1 MKLKKKIGMFFIFAC
16 IVPVTIMLVILLNQN
31 VANIREVNKKEV
43 ERTVALV
50 NKIAIQELEKG
61 FISLDYLRNV
71 SFGDD
76 FSYQTQN
83 ALRDIKLNST
93 NFVRAYIIDER
104 GNIEAYPKDGKI
116 TQNIKESE
124 WYKKAKPSKKLIYAQ
139 PKTEDNYIVTVSKG
153 LPKGGVVAVDI
164 DLKLVFAELEK
175 NKSSSISNY
184 TILDRNTGSVVFP
197 STIGLEAQFINEII
211 ANENNFGKTEI
222 YKSNDN
228 GNVSYYK
235 EIVEGTEWILIGQ
248 FSISAL
254 KVTYEASRNV
264 LIVSIAIIAF
274 LCLFSVIMFESIMV
288 NPLVQVKEKFRQAST
303 GNFGTRIF
311 VDSND
316 EIGDLASEFNSLM
329 KKISKKVKSIE
340 AGISKGLS
348 KSQINADIELEEAT
362 AGLDSFGFEKVVPK
376 FDFRSSEAYIKREP
390 RNRSQNTDNSRNNFK
405 LDSGELLE
413 ETFDNPIVEEDE
425 NFKKH
430 ERELIHRTFDEWRT
444 EYFKT
449 LEAKK
454 KGQNIQI
461 SKEDK
466 VDEGMEM
473 FSTTGFS
480 ETEDEIL

>member
-1 MKLKKKIGMFFIFAC
+1 MKLKKKIGLFFIFAC
-16 IVPVTIMLVILLNQN
+16 IVPVAIMLVILLNQN
-31 VANIREVNKKEV
+31 ATNIREVNKKEV

-71 SFGDD
+71 SFGGDD
-76 FSYQTQN
+76 TYQTQN

-93 NFVRAYIIDER
+93 NFVRAYIIDEK
-104 GNIEAYPKDGKI
+104 GSIEVYPKDGKI
-116 TQNIKESE
+116 GSSIKDSD
-124 WYKKAKPSKKLIYAQ
+124 WYKKSKSSKKLIYAQ
-139 PKTEDNYIVTVSKG
+139 PKTEDSYIVTVSKA
-153 LPKGGVVAVDI
+153 LPRGGVVAVDI

-184 TILDRNTGSVVFP
+184 TILDRNTGSVIFP
-197 STIGLEAQFINEII
+197 ISTDLDIDFINEMI
-211 ANENNFGKTEI
+211 ANESNLGKTEI
-222 YKSNDN
+222 YKSRDK
-228 GNVSYYK
+228 GNFSYYK
-235 EIVEGTEWILIGQ
+235 EVIEGTDWILVGQ

-264 LIVSIAIIAF
+264 LIVSLAIIGF
-274 LCLFSVIMFESIMV
+274 LCLFSVLMFESIMV
-288 NPLVQVKEKFRQAST
+288 NPLVQVKEKFRQASS

-340 AGISKGLS
+340 DGISKGLS

-362 AGLDSFGFEKVVPK
+362 AGLDSFGFEKVAPK
-376 FDFRSSEAYIKREP
+376 FDFKSSEAYIKREP
-390 RNRSQNTDNSRNNFK
+390 RTRTQNQETTRSNLK
-405 LDSGELLE
+405 LDSGDLLE

-430 ERELIHRTFDEWRT
+430 QRELIHRTFDEWRS

-454 KGQNIQI
+454 SGHNNQV
-461 SKEDK
+461 EEK
-466 VDEGMEM
+466 VEKTSDTDFASIEE
-473 FSTTGFS
+473 
-480 ETEDEIL
+480 EIL

>member
-1 MKLKKKIGMFFIFAC
+1 MKLKKKIGLFFIFAC
-16 IVPVTIMLVILLNQN
+16 IVPVAIMLVILLNQN
-31 VANIREVNKKEV
+31 ATNIREVNKKEV

-71 SFGDD
+71 SFGGDD
-76 FSYQTQN
+76 TYQTQN

-93 NFVRAYIIDER
+93 NFVRAYIIDEK
-104 GNIEAYPKDGKI
+104 GSIEVYPKDGKI
-116 TQNIKESE
+116 GSSIKDSD
-124 WYKKAKPSKKLIYAQ
+124 WYKKAKSSKKLIYAQ
-139 PKTEDNYIVTVSKG
+139 PKTEDSYIVTVSKG
-153 LPKGGVVAVDI
+153 LPRGGVVAVDI

-175 NKSSSISNY
+175 NKSISISNY
-184 TILDRNTGSVVFP
+184 TILDRNTGSVIFP
-197 STIGLEAQFINEII
+197 ISTDLDIDFINEMI
-211 ANENNFGKTEI
+211 ANESNLGKTEI
-222 YKSNDN
+222 YKSRDK
-228 GNVSYYK
+228 GNFSYYK
-235 EIVEGTEWILIGQ
+235 EVIEGTDWILVGQ

-264 LIVSIAIIAF
+264 LIVSLAIIGF
-274 LCLFSVIMFESIMV
+274 LCLFSVLMFESIMV
-288 NPLVQVKEKFRQAST
+288 NPLVQVKEKFRQASS

-340 AGISKGLS
+340 DGISKGLS

-362 AGLDSFGFEKVVPK
+362 AGLDSFGFEKVAPK
-376 FDFRSSEAYIKREP
+376 FDFKSSEAYIKREP
-390 RNRSQNTDNSRNNFK
+390 RTRTQNQGTTRSNLK
-405 LDSGELLE
+405 LDSGDLLE

-430 ERELIHRTFDEWRT
+430 QRELIHRTFDEWRS

-454 KGQNIQI
+454 SGHNNQV
-461 SKEDK
+461 EEK
-466 VDEGMEM
+466 VEKTSDTDFASIEE
-473 FSTTGFS
+473 
-480 ETEDEIL
+480 EIL

>member
-16 IVPVTIMLVILLNQN
+16 IVPVAIMLVILLNQN
-31 VANIREVNKKEV
+31 ATNIREVNKKEV

-50 NKIAIQELEKG
+50 NKMAIQELEKG

-71 SFGDD
+71 SFGGDD
-76 FSYQTQN
+76 TYQTQN

-93 NFVRAYIIDER
+93 NFVRAYIIDEK
-104 GNIEAYPKDGKI
+104 GSIEVYPKDGKI
-116 TQNIKESE
+116 GSSIKDSD
-124 WYKKAKPSKKLIYAQ
+124 WYKKAKSSKKLIYAQ
-139 PKTEDNYIVTVSKG
+139 PKTEDSYIVTVSKG
-153 LPKGGVVAVDI
+153 LPRGGVVAVDI

-184 TILDRNTGSVVFP
+184 TILDRNTGSVIFP
-197 STIGLEAQFINEII
+197 ISTDLDIDFINEMI
-211 ANENNFGKTEI
+211 ANESNLGKTEI
-222 YKSNDN
+222 YKSRDK
-228 GNVSYYK
+228 GNFSYYK
-235 EIVEGTEWILIGQ
+235 EVIEGTDWILVGQ

-264 LIVSIAIIAF
+264 LIVSLAIIGF
-274 LCLFSVIMFESIMV
+274 LCLFSVLMFESIMV
-288 NPLVQVKEKFRQAST
+288 NPLVQVKEKFRQASS

-340 AGISKGLS
+340 DGISKGLS

-362 AGLDSFGFEKVVPK
+362 AGLDSFGFEKVAPK
-376 FDFRSSEAYIKREP
+376 FDFKSSEAYIKREP
-390 RNRSQNTDNSRNNFK
+390 RTRTQNQGTTRSNLK
-405 LDSGELLE
+405 LDSGDLLE

-430 ERELIHRTFDEWRT
+430 QRELIHRTFDEWRS

-454 KGQNIQI
+454 SGHNNQV
-461 SKEDK
+461 EEK
-466 VDEGMEM
+466 VEKTSDTDFASIEE
-473 FSTTGFS
+473 
-480 ETEDEIL
+480 EIL

>member
-16 IVPVTIMLVILLNQN
+16 IVPVAIMLVILLNQN
-31 VANIREVNKKEV
+31 ATNIREVNKKEV

-71 SFGDD
+71 SFGGDD
-76 FSYQTQN
+76 TYQTQN

-93 NFVRAYIIDER
+93 NFVRAYIIDEK
-104 GNIEAYPKDGKI
+104 GSIEVYPKDGKI
-116 TQNIKESE
+116 GSSIKDSD
-124 WYKKAKPSKKLIYAQ
+124 WYKKAKSSKKLIYAQ
-139 PKTEDNYIVTVSKG
+139 PKTEDSYIVTVSKG
-153 LPKGGVVAVDI
+153 LPRGGVVAVDI

-175 NKSSSISNY
+175 NKSISISNY
-184 TILDRNTGSVVFP
+184 TILDRNTGSVIFP
-197 STIGLEAQFINEII
+197 ISTDLDIDFINEMI
-211 ANENNFGKTEI
+211 ANESNLGKTEI
-222 YKSNDN
+222 YKSRDK
-228 GNVSYYK
+228 GNFSYYK
-235 EIVEGTEWILIGQ
+235 EVIEGTDWILVGQ

-264 LIVSIAIIAF
+264 LIVSLAIIGF
-274 LCLFSVIMFESIMV
+274 LCLFSVLMFESIMV
-288 NPLVQVKEKFRQAST
+288 NPLVQVKEKFRQASS

-340 AGISKGLS
+340 DGISKGLS

-362 AGLDSFGFEKVVPK
+362 AGLDSFGFEKVAPK
-376 FDFRSSEAYIKREP
+376 FDFKSSEAYIKREP
-390 RNRSQNTDNSRNNFK
+390 RTRTQNQGTTRSNLK
-405 LDSGELLE
+405 LDSGDLLE

-430 ERELIHRTFDEWRT
+430 QRELIHRTFDEWRS

-454 KGQNIQI
+454 SGHNNQV
-461 SKEDK
+461 EEK
-466 VDEGMEM
+466 VEKTSDTDFASIEE
-473 FSTTGFS
+473 
-480 ETEDEIL
+480 EIL

>member
-16 IVPVTIMLVILLNQN
+16 IVPVAIMLVILLNQN
-31 VANIREVNKKEV
+31 ATNIREVNKKEV

-71 SFGDD
+71 SFGGDD
-76 FSYQTQN
+76 TYQTQN

-93 NFVRAYIIDER
+93 NFVRAYIIDEK
-104 GNIEAYPKDGKI
+104 GSIEVYPKDGKI
-116 TQNIKESE
+116 GSSIKDSD
-124 WYKKAKPSKKLIYAQ
+124 WYKKAKSSKKLIYAQ
-139 PKTEDNYIVTVSKG
+139 PKTEDSYIVTVSKG
-153 LPKGGVVAVDI
+153 LPRGGVVAVDI

-175 NKSSSISNY
+175 NKSISISNY
-184 TILDRNTGSVVFP
+184 TILDRNTGSVIFP
-197 STIGLEAQFINEII
+197 ISTDLDIDFINEMI
-211 ANENNFGKTEI
+211 ANESNLGKTEI
-222 YKSNDN
+222 YKSRDK
-228 GNVSYYK
+228 GNFSYYK
-235 EIVEGTEWILIGQ
+235 EVIEGTDWILVGQ

-264 LIVSIAIIAF
+264 LIVSLAIIGF
-274 LCLFSVIMFESIMV
+274 LCLFSVLMFESIMV
-288 NPLVQVKEKFRQAST
+288 NPLVQVKEKFRQASS

-340 AGISKGLS
+340 DGISKGLS

-362 AGLDSFGFEKVVPK
+362 AGLDSFGFEKVAPK
-376 FDFRSSEAYIKREP
+376 FDFKSSEAYIKREP
-390 RNRSQNTDNSRNNFK
+390 RTRTQNQGTTRSNLK
-405 LDSGELLE
+405 LDSGDLLE

-425 NFKKH
+425 NFKKYQ
-430 ERELIHRTFDEWRT
+430 RELIHRTFGEWRS

-454 KGQNIQI
+454 SGHNNQV
-461 SKEDK
+461 EEK
-466 VDEGMEM
+466 VEKTSDTDFASIEE
-473 FSTTGFS
+473 
-480 ETEDEIL
+480 EIL

>member
-1 MKLKKKIGMFFIFAC
+1 MKLKKKIGLFFIFAC
-16 IVPVTIMLVILLNQN
+16 IVPVAIMLVILLNQN
-31 VANIREVNKKEV
+31 ATNIREVNKKEV

-71 SFGDD
+71 SFGGDD
-76 FSYQTQN
+76 TYQTQN

-93 NFVRAYIIDER
+93 NFVRAYIIDEK
-104 GNIEAYPKDGKI
+104 GSIEVYPKDGKI
-116 TQNIKESE
+116 GSSIKDSD

-139 PKTEDNYIVTVSKG
+139 PKTEDSYIVTVSKG
-153 LPKGGVVAVDI
+153 LPRGGVVAVDI

-175 NKSSSISNY
+175 NKSISISNY
-184 TILDRNTGSVVFP
+184 TILDRNTGSVIFP
-197 STIGLEAQFINEII
+197 ISTDLDIDFINEMI
-211 ANENNFGKTEI
+211 ANESNLGKTEI
-222 YKSNDN
+222 YKSRDK
-228 GNVSYYK
+228 GNFSYYK
-235 EIVEGTEWILIGQ
+235 EVIEGTDWILVGQ

-264 LIVSIAIIAF
+264 LIVSLAIIGF
-274 LCLFSVIMFESIMV
+274 LCLFSVLMFESIMV
-288 NPLVQVKEKFRQAST
+288 NPLVQVKEKFRQASS

-340 AGISKGLS
+340 DGISKGLS

-362 AGLDSFGFEKVVPK
+362 AGLDSFGFEKVAPK
-376 FDFRSSEAYIKREP
+376 FDFKSSEAYIKREP
-390 RNRSQNTDNSRNNFK
+390 RTRTQNQGTTRSNLK
-405 LDSGELLE
+405 LDSGDLLE

-425 NFKKH
+425 NFKKYQ
-430 ERELIHRTFDEWRT
+430 RELIHRTFGEWRS

-454 KGQNIQI
+454 SGHNNQVEK
-461 SKEDK
+461 K
-466 VDEGMEM
+466 VEKTSDTDFASVEE
-473 FSTTGFS
+473 
-480 ETEDEIL
+480 EIL

>member
-1 MKLKKKIGMFFIFAC
+1 MKLKKKIGLFFIFAC
-16 IVPVTIMLVILLNQN
+16 IVPVAIMLVILLNQN
-31 VANIREVNKKEV
+31 ATNIREVNKKEV

-71 SFGDD
+71 SFGGDD
-76 FSYQTQN
+76 TYQTQN

-93 NFVRAYIIDER
+93 NFVRAYIIDEK
-104 GNIEAYPKDGKI
+104 GSIEVYPKDGKI
-116 TQNIKESE
+116 GSSIKDSD
-124 WYKKAKPSKKLIYAQ
+124 WYKKSKSSKKLIYAQ
-139 PKTEDNYIVTVSKG
+139 PKTEDSYIVTVSKG
-153 LPKGGVVAVDI
+153 LPRGGVVAVDI

-184 TILDRNTGSVVFP
+184 TILDRNTGSVIFP
-197 STIGLEAQFINEII
+197 ISTDLDIDFINEMI
-211 ANENNFGKTEI
+211 ANESNLGKTEI
-222 YKSNDN
+222 YKSRDK
-228 GNVSYYK
+228 GNFSYYK
-235 EIVEGTEWILIGQ
+235 EVIEGTDWILVGQ

-264 LIVSIAIIAF
+264 LIVSLAIIGF
-274 LCLFSVIMFESIMV
+274 LCLFSVLMFESIMV
-288 NPLVQVKEKFRQAST
+288 NPLVQVKEKFRQASS

-340 AGISKGLS
+340 DGISKGLS

-362 AGLDSFGFEKVVPK
+362 AGLDSFGFEKVAPK
-376 FDFRSSEAYIKREP
+376 FDFKSSEAYIKREP
-390 RNRSQNTDNSRNNFK
+390 RTRTQNQGTTRSNLK
-405 LDSGELLE
+405 LDSGDLLE

-430 ERELIHRTFDEWRT
+430 QRELIHRTFDEWRS

-454 KGQNIQI
+454 SGHNNQV
-461 SKEDK
+461 EEK
-466 VDEGMEM
+466 VEKTSDTDFASIEE
-473 FSTTGFS
+473 
-480 ETEDEIL
+480 EIL

>member
-16 IVPVTIMLVILLNQN
+16 IVPVAIMLVILLNQN
-31 VANIREVNKKEV
+31 AANIREVNKKEV

-61 FISLDYLRNV
+61 FISLDYLKNV
-71 SFGDD
+71 SFGGDD
-76 FSYQTQN
+76 SYQTQN

-93 NFVRAYIIDER
+93 NFVRAYIIDES
-104 GNIEAYPKDGKI
+104 GKIEVYPKDGKI
-116 TQNIKESE
+116 NSSIKDSD

-139 PKTEDNYIVTVSKG
+139 SKTEDSYIVTVSKG

-164 DLKLVFAELEK
+164 DLKLAFAELEK

-184 TILDRNTGSVVFP
+184 IILDRNTGSVIFP
-197 STIGLEAQFINEII
+197 ISIDLDTDFINEMI
-211 ANENNFGKTEI
+211 ANESNLGKTEI
-222 YKSNDN
+222 YKSRDKV
-228 GNVSYYK
+228 NVSYYK
-235 EIVEGTEWILIGQ
+235 ELIEGTDWLLVGQ

-254 KVTYEASRNV
+254 KVTYEASRNI
-264 LIVSIAIIAF
+264 LIVSLAIIAF
-274 LCLFSVIMFESIMV
+274 LCLFSVLMFESIMV
-288 NPLVQVKEKFRQAST
+288 NPLVQVKEKFRQASS

-340 AGISKGLS
+340 EGISKGLS

-362 AGLDSFGFEKVVPK
+362 AGLDVFGFEKITPK
-376 FDFRSSEAYIKREP
+376 FDFKSSEAYIKREP
-390 RNRSQNTDNSRNNFK
+390 RTRPQSEENTRNNFK
-405 LDSGELLE
+405 LDSSDLLE

-430 ERELIHRTFDEWRT
+430 QRELIHRTFDEWRS

-454 KGQNIQI
+454 KDQNNQ
-461 SKEDK
+461 
-466 VDEGMEM
+466 
-473 FSTTGFS
+473 S
-480 ETEDEIL
+480 EEVLEETSATDFASIEEIL

>member
-16 IVPVTIMLVILLNQN
+16 IVPVAIMLVILLNQN
-31 VANIREVNKKEV
+31 ATNIREVNKKEV

-61 FISLDYLRNV
+61 FISLDYLKNV
-71 SFGDD
+71 SFGGED
-76 FSYQTQN
+76 SYQTQN

-93 NFVRAYIIDER
+93 NFVRAYIIDEK
-104 GNIEAYPKDGKI
+104 GSIEAYPKDGKVSSS
-116 TQNIKESE
+116 IKESD

-139 PKTEDNYIVTVSKG
+139 PKTEDSYIVTVSKG

-184 TILDRNTGSVVFP
+184 IILDRNTGSVIFP
-197 STIGLEAQFINEII
+197 ISIDLDTDFINEMI
-211 ANENNFGKTEI
+211 ANESNLGKTEI
-222 YKSNDN
+222 YKSRDK
-228 GNVSYYK
+228 GNFSYYK
-235 EIVEGTEWILIGQ
+235 EVIEGTDWLLVGQ

-254 KVTYEASRNV
+254 KVTYEASRNI
-264 LIVSIAIIAF
+264 LIVSLAIIAF
-274 LCLFSVIMFESIMV
+274 LCLFSVLMFESIMV
-288 NPLVQVKEKFRQAST
+288 NPLIQVKEKFKQAST
-303 GNFGTRIF
+303 GNFRTRIF

-340 AGISKGLS
+340 DGISKGLS

-362 AGLDSFGFEKVVPK
+362 AGLEVFGFEKVAPK
-376 FDFRSSEAYIKREP
+376 FDFKSSEAYIKREP
-390 RNRSQNTDNSRNNFK
+390 RTRPQNQDNVRNNFK
-405 LDSGELLE
+405 LDSNELLE

-430 ERELIHRTFDEWRT
+430 QRELIHRTFDEWRS

-454 KGQNIQI
+454 KDQNNH
-461 SKEDK
+461 SDDK
-466 VDEGMEM
+466 
-473 FSTTGFS
+473 
-480 ETEDEIL
+480 ETETSATDFASIEEEIL

>member
-16 IVPVTIMLVILLNQN
+16 IVPVAIMLVILLNQN
-31 VANIREVNKKEV
+31 AKNILEVNKKEV

-71 SFGDD
+71 SFGGDD
-76 FSYQTQN
+76 TYQTQN

-93 NFVRAYIIDER
+93 NFVRAYIIDEK
-104 GNIEAYPKDGKI
+104 GSIEVYPKDGKI
-116 TQNIKESE
+116 GSSIKDSD
-124 WYKKAKPSKKLIYAQ
+124 WYKKAKSSKKLIYAQ
-139 PKTEDNYIVTVSKG
+139 PKTEDSYIVTVSKG
-153 LPKGGVVAVDI
+153 LPRGGVVAVDI

-175 NKSSSISNY
+175 NKSISISNY
-184 TILDRNTGSVVFP
+184 TILDRNTGSVIFP
-197 STIGLEAQFINEII
+197 ISTDLDIDFINEMI
-211 ANENNFGKTEI
+211 ANESNLGKTEI
-222 YKSNDN
+222 YKSRDK
-228 GNVSYYK
+228 GNFSYYK
-235 EIVEGTEWILIGQ
+235 EVIEGTDWILVGQ

-264 LIVSIAIIAF
+264 LIVSLAIIGF
-274 LCLFSVIMFESIMV
+274 LCLFSVLMFESIMV
-288 NPLVQVKEKFRQAST
+288 NPLVQVKEKFRQASS

-340 AGISKGLS
+340 DGISKGLS

-362 AGLDSFGFEKVVPK
+362 AGLDSFGFEKVAPK
-376 FDFRSSEAYIKREP
+376 FDFKSSEAYIKREP
-390 RNRSQNTDNSRNNFK
+390 RTRNQNQGTTRSNLK
-405 LDSGELLE
+405 LDSGDLLE

-430 ERELIHRTFDEWRT
+430 QRELIHRTFDEWRS

-454 KGQNIQI
+454 SGHNNQV
-461 SKEDK
+461 EEK
-466 VDEGMEM
+466 VEKTSDTDFASIEE
-473 FSTTGFS
+473 
-480 ETEDEIL
+480 EIL

>member
-16 IVPVTIMLVILLNQN
+16 IVPVAIMLVILLNQN
-31 VANIREVNKKEV
+31 ATNIREVNKKEV

-71 SFGDD
+71 SFGGDD
-76 FSYQTQN
+76 TYQTQN

-93 NFVRAYIIDER
+93 NFVRAYIIDEK
-104 GNIEAYPKDGKI
+104 GSIEAYPKDGKVSSS
-116 TQNIKESE
+116 IKESD

-139 PKTEDNYIVTVSKG
+139 PKTEDSYIVTVSKG

-175 NKSSSISNY
+175 NKGSSISNY
-184 TILDRNTGSVVFP
+184 IILDRNTGSVIFP
-197 STIGLEAQFINEII
+197 NSTDLDIDFINEMI
-211 ANENNFGKTEI
+211 ANESNLGKTEI
-222 YKSNDN
+222 YKSRDK
-228 GNVSYYK
+228 GNFSYYK
-235 EIVEGTEWILIGQ
+235 EVVEGTDWILVGQ

-254 KVTYEASRNV
+254 KVTYEASRNI
-264 LIVSIAIIAF
+264 LIVSLAIIGF
-274 LCLFSVIMFESIMV
+274 LCLFSVLMFESIMV

-340 AGISKGLS
+340 DGISKGLS

-362 AGLDSFGFEKVVPK
+362 AGLDAFGFEKVTPK

-390 RNRSQNTDNSRNNFK
+390 RTRTQSQESSRNNFK
-405 LDSGELLE
+405 LDSGDLLE

-430 ERELIHRTFDEWRT
+430 QRELIHRTFDEWRS

-454 KGQNIQI
+454 SGQNN
-461 SKEDK
+461 KL
-466 VDEGMEM
+466 DEEVEKTSATD
-473 FSTTGFS
+473 FASI
-480 ETEDEIL
+480 EEEIL

>member
-16 IVPVTIMLVILLNQN
+16 IVPVAIMLVILLNQN
-31 VANIREVNKKEV
+31 ATNIREVNKKEV

-71 SFGDD
+71 SFGGDD
-76 FSYQTQN
+76 TYQTQN

-93 NFVRAYIIDER
+93 NFVRAYIIDEK
-104 GNIEAYPKDGKI
+104 GSIEVYPKDGKI
-116 TQNIKESE
+116 GSSIKDSD
-124 WYKKAKPSKKLIYAQ
+124 WYKKAKSSKKLIYAQ
-139 PKTEDNYIVTVSKG
+139 PKTEDSYIVTVSKG
-153 LPKGGVVAVDI
+153 LPRGGVVAVDI

-175 NKSSSISNY
+175 NKSISISNY
-184 TILDRNTGSVVFP
+184 TILDRNTGSVIFP
-197 STIGLEAQFINEII
+197 ISTDLDIDFINEMI
-211 ANENNFGKTEI
+211 ANESNLGKTEI
-222 YKSNDN
+222 YKSRDK
-228 GNVSYYK
+228 GNFSYYK
-235 EIVEGTEWILIGQ
+235 EVIEGTDWILVGQ

-264 LIVSIAIIAF
+264 LIVSLAIIGF
-274 LCLFSVIMFESIMV
+274 LCLFSVLMFESIMV
-288 NPLVQVKEKFRQAST
+288 NPLVQVKEKFRQASS

-340 AGISKGLS
+340 DGISKGLS

-362 AGLDSFGFEKVVPK
+362 AGLDSFGFEKVAPK
-376 FDFRSSEAYIKREP
+376 FDFKSSEAYIKREP
-390 RNRSQNTDNSRNNFK
+390 RTRTQNQGTTRSNLK
-405 LDSGELLE
+405 LDSGDLLE

-425 NFKKH
+425 NFKKYQ
-430 ERELIHRTFDEWRT
+430 RELIHRTFGEWRS

-454 KGQNIQI
+454 SGHNNQVEK
-461 SKEDK
+461 K
-466 VDEGMEM
+466 VEKTSDTDFASIEE
-473 FSTTGFS
+473 
-480 ETEDEIL
+480 EIL

>member
-16 IVPVTIMLVILLNQN
+16 IVPVAIMLVILLNQN
-31 VANIREVNKKEV
+31 ATNIREVNKKEV

-71 SFGDD
+71 SFGGDD
-76 FSYQTQN
+76 TYQTQN

-93 NFVRAYIIDER
+93 NFVRAYIIDEK
-104 GNIEAYPKDGKI
+104 GSIEVYPKDGKI
-116 TQNIKESE
+116 GSSIKDSD
-124 WYKKAKPSKKLIYAQ
+124 WYKKAKSSKKLIYAQ
-139 PKTEDNYIVTVSKG
+139 PKTEDSYIVTVSKG
-153 LPKGGVVAVDI
+153 LPRGGVVAVDI

-175 NKSSSISNY
+175 NKSISISNY
-184 TILDRNTGSVVFP
+184 TILDRNTGSVIFP
-197 STIGLEAQFINEII
+197 ISTDLDIDFINEMI
-211 ANENNFGKTEI
+211 ANESNLGKTEI
-222 YKSNDN
+222 YKSRDK
-228 GNVSYYK
+228 GNFSYYK
-235 EIVEGTEWILIGQ
+235 EVIEGTDWILVGQ

-264 LIVSIAIIAF
+264 LIVSLAIIGF
-274 LCLFSVIMFESIMV
+274 LCLFSVLMFESIMV
-288 NPLVQVKEKFRQAST
+288 NPLVQVKEKFRQASS

-340 AGISKGLS
+340 DGISKGLS

-362 AGLDSFGFEKVVPK
+362 AGLDSFGFEKVAPK
-376 FDFRSSEAYIKREP
+376 FDFKSSEAYIKREP
-390 RNRSQNTDNSRNNFK
+390 RTRTQNQGTTRSNLK
-405 LDSGELLE
+405 LDSGDLLE

-430 ERELIHRTFDEWRT
+430 QRELIHRTFDEWRS

-454 KGQNIQI
+454 SGHNNQV
-461 SKEDK
+461 EEK
-466 VDEGMEM
+466 VEKTSATDFASIEE
-473 FSTTGFS
+473 
-480 ETEDEIL
+480 EIL